1 MRSARK
7 PQLDLRLA
15 AVKPDAALRWHE
27 GASVLWLGQSLQ
39 LAFCSTQTQTCREAN
54 ILRLLLPQNASP
66 RQIQDCAEAWLRS
79 EAMRYLTQ
87 CLHDRMEEKKSA
99 LVTRWHSET
108 VKETVGQTMQQM
120 TVSTPLKMTEQH
132 EAALTLPRLALSFAA
147 RGHWVVLEK
156 NVSKEKSTAP
166 TLRCY
171 WRLIEQAPEI
181 IDAALTQALAPYVH
195 PQPNHSLFAQHA

>member
-7 PQLDLRLA
+7 PQLDLRLSA
-15 AVKPDAALRWHE
+15 ANPDAALRWHE

-39 LAFCSTQTQTCREAN
+39 LAFCGTQTQTCREVDV
-54 ILRLLLPQNASP
+54 LHLLLPKDASP

-99 LVTRWHSET
+99 LATRRHSEAM
-108 VKETVGQTMQQM
+108 EETMQQTVQQT
-120 TVSTPLKMTEQH
+120 TVSTPLQMAERH
-132 EAALTLPRLALSFAA
+132 EIALSLPRLALSFAA
-147 RGHWVVLEK
+147 RGHWVVLEQTA
-156 NVSKEKSTAP
+156 SKEKSTAP
-166 TLRCY
+166 TLRCH

-181 IDAALTQALAPYVH
+181 IDAALTEALAPYFH
-195 PQPNHSLFAQHA
+195 QQPNHSLFAQHA

>member
-54 ILRLLLPQNASP
+54 ILRLLLPQDASP

-99 LVTRWHSET
+99 LVTRRHSET
-108 VKETVGQTMQQM
+108 AEATKRQVTF
-120 TVSTPLKMTEQH
+120 STPLQMAEQH
-132 EAALTLPRLALSFAA
+132 EGALTLPRLALSFAA

-156 NVSKEKSTAP
+156 NASKEKSTAP

-181 IDAALTQALAPYVH
+181 IDAALTEALAPYMH
-195 PQPNHSLFAQHA
+195 PQPNHSLFSQHA

>member
-39 LAFCSTQTQTCREAN
+39 LAFCSTQTQTCREAD
-54 ILRLLLPQNASP
+54 ILHLLLPKNASP

-99 LVTRWHSET
+99 LVTRRHSEI
-108 VKETVGQTMQQM
+108 VEETVGQM
-120 TVSTPLKMTEQH
+120 TVSTPLQMAEQH
-132 EAALTLPRLALSFAA
+132 EGALTFPRLALSFAA

-156 NVSKEKSTAP
+156 NVSKEKFTAP

-181 IDAALTQALAPYVH
+181 IDAALTEALAPYVH

>member
-39 LAFCSTQTQTCREAN
+39 LAFCGTQTQTCREAN
-54 ILRLLLPQNASP
+54 ILRLLLPQDVSP

-79 EAMRYLTQ
+79 EAMCYLTQ

-99 LVTRWHSET
+99 LVTRRHSET
-108 VKETVGQTMQQM
+108 EEETKGQR
-120 TVSTPLKMTEQH
+120 TVSTPLQMAEQH
-132 EAALTLPRLALSFAA
+132 EGALTLPRLALSFAA

-156 NVSKEKSTAP
+156 NASKEKSTAP

-181 IDAALTQALAPYVH
+181 IDAALTEALAPYMH
-195 PQPNHSLFAQHA
+195 PQPNHSLFSQHA

>member
-39 LAFCSTQTQTCREAN
+39 LAFCGTQTQTCREAN
-54 ILRLLLPQNASP
+54 ILRLLLPQDVSP

-79 EAMRYLTQ
+79 EAMCYLTQ

-99 LVTRWHSET
+99 LVTRRHS
-108 VKETVGQTMQQM
+108 
-120 TVSTPLKMTEQH
+120 
-132 EAALTLPRLALSFAA
+132 TLRQLVFKIFCFAQALSIVKTA
-147 RGHWVVLEK
+147 RPFSPLCCQRLNQRLPLAHGLKQTHGSGSRDIQRFSL
-156 NVSKEKSTAP
+156 
-166 TLRCY
+166 LRHGDS
-171 WRLIEQAPEI
+171 
-181 IDAALTQALAPYVH
+181 DAILSGTHQG
-195 PQPNHSLFAQHA
+195 